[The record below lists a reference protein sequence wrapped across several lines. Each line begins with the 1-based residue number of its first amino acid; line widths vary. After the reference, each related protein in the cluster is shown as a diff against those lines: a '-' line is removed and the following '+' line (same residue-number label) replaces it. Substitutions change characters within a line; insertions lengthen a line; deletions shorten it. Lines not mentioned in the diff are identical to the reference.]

1 MPPTCGHAF
10 PHLCGALSA
19 ALVGGLL
26 AQLADGVVGA
36 FGGLATVGCRRAET
50 TAAATAASRL
60 GQHLARVFM
69 DGFQICLLCFCFFVD
84 SLDSQ
89 RSPGGKQGNA
99 RGGGTRAE
107 TRQAGTTTSLSV
119 PFPTGTS

>member
-10 PHLCGALSA
+10 PHLCGAVSA

-50 TAAATAASRL
+50 TAAAAASRL
-60 GQHLARVFM
+60 GQHLARDCVYYGTDFR
-69 DGFQICLLCFCFFVD
+69 LLFRSAVAFRNWWVSD
-84 SLDSQ
+84 SFD
-89 RSPGGKQGNA
+89 
-99 RGGGTRAE
+99 
-107 TRQAGTTTSLSV
+107 
-119 PFPTGTS
+119 

>member
-69 DGFQICLLCFCFFVD
+69 DGFQICLLCFFVD

-99 RGGGTRAE
+99 RGGETRAE

>member
-10 PHLCGALSA
+10 PHLCGAVSA

-50 TAAATAASRL
+50 TAAAAASRL
-60 GQHLARVFM
+60 GQHLACVFM
-69 DGFQICLLCFCFFVD
+69 DGFQNTTHSFLIVD

-89 RSPGGKQGNA
+89 RSRGGKQ
-99 RGGGTRAE
+99 
-107 TRQAGTTTSLSV
+107 QAGGANKS
-119 PFPTGTS
+119 

>member
-10 PHLCGALSA
+10 PHLCGAVSA

-50 TAAATAASRL
+50 TAAAAASRL
-60 GQHLARVFM
+60 GQHLACVFM
-69 DGFQICLLCFCFFVD
+69 DGYALFSYCGLTRLSAQPRRQAASRGSKQEL
-84 SLDSQ
+84 
-89 RSPGGKQGNA
+89 KQG
-99 RGGGTRAE
+99 
-107 TRQAGTTTSLSV
+107 RQAPPPLSV
-119 PFPTGTS
+119 Q

>member
-99 RGGGTRAE
+99 RGAATSSYAKSKGSSYAK
-107 TRQAGTTTSLSV
+107 TTI
-119 PFPTGTS
+119 